1 MSADA
6 NAGRAPTGRVP
17 ADAAYWRK
25 LDPQARRLLERAAA
39 AALPEFH
46 TLSADAARRLFRES
60 MARLDGPCLVNP
72 NGPAQAVEN
81 LLATTPAGAV
91 PVRVYHPDPQF
102 HDGPAP
108 CLVYLHGGG
117 WTMGDL
123 DTHDNICRHLSLYGR
138 CAVVAV
144 DYRLAPEHRFPAAVN
159 DAVEATRWIHANAA
173 RLRIDPDR
181 IAVGGDSAGGNLAAV
196 TAIALRASEVPLCYQ
211 LLLYPGTD
219 MAYELPSHQ
228 RLAEGYFL
236 TRSALLWFRDNY
248 LGSPGDMAD
257 WRASPLRCPDLSGL
271 PTTFIVTAG
280 FDPLLDEGRAYA
292 ERLTAAGVEVG
303 YECFEGMIHG
313 FASMSG
319 VMAAGLHALH
329 RCGHLLQAAFGTT
342 NVHLHARSS
351 G

>member
-1 MSADA
+1 MSKDGKHGQTPLGVVPVDAD
-6 NAGRAPTGRVP
+6 
-17 ADAAYWRK
+17 YWRK

-39 AALPEFH
+39 SALPEMH
-46 TLSADAARRLFRES
+46 TLSAEAARRLFRES
-60 MARLDGPCLVNP
+60 QLRLDSPRLINP
-72 NGPAQAVEN
+72 HGPAQSVED
-81 LLATTPAGAV
+81 LVATTPAGAV

-108 CLVYLHGGG
+108 CLVFLHGGG
-117 WTMGDL
+117 WTIGDL

-138 CAVVAV
+138 CAVVSV
-144 DYRLAPEHRFPAAVN
+144 DYRLAPEHRFPAAVV
-159 DAVEATRWIHANAA
+159 DAVGATRWVHDNAA
-173 RLRIDPDR
+173 RLRIDPER

-196 TAIALRASEVPLCYQ
+196 TAIALRGSDVPLCYQ
-211 LLLYPGTD
+211 LLLYPSTD
-219 MAYELPSHQ
+219 MGYEWPSHQ
-228 RLAEGYFL
+228 RLAEGHFL

-248 LGSPGDMAD
+248 LSSPGDIAD
-257 WRASPLRCPDLSGL
+257 WRASPLRCTDLSGL
-271 PTTFIVTAG
+271 PTAYIVTAG

-313 FASMSG
+313 FVGMSG

-342 NVHLHARSS
+342 NVHLHARSAK
-351 G
+351 